1 MKTYALTGT
10 IMKGIRNRSRVWMEH
25 YRSND
30 FLRKLTTVLG
40 LDILAKASGFILI
53 PVYLRLMTQE
63 EYGSYNF
70 IVSIVQMLGL
80 LLTFGLYI
88 PQTKLYH
95 SLKSK
100 EEKGSMLFTIVVTL
114 FFINCL
120 MVFLVFGAG
129 IDFWFTRR
137 LFKNNFFYP
146 RYRFILLM
154 AVLVTMM
161 GYILTYYLFATER
174 IRQVRAYNI
183 WRMIFVGL
191 TVLAMVFFREDTVKT
206 RLLFTFLS
214 ELLLIMVFSSYFIKE
229 MAGRFSVRILLK
241 SLGMGIPIM
250 MATLFGIIV
259 NFSDKFFL
267 EKFGNLKDLSTYY
280 LAFSFAGVLPLIS
293 ASLQNVWMPEFL
305 KETNLERNSDRTRK
319 LIYRLLL
326 TFFILGLLIWIMFL
340 MLVQM
345 EIIPSKYEKGTYV
358 LPILLL
364 SQIFMAITT
373 LLNNYLIYFEKT
385 YVIFFSGLFVS
396 SLSIALS
403 LVLIPWGGIHGA
415 AYTILIS
422 NSIYLL
428 TSHFLVRIYKKI
440 FLSKLVS
447 NDTMPLRP
455 VA

>member
-1 MKTYALTGT
+1 
-10 IMKGIRNRSRVWMEH
+10 
-25 YRSND
+25 
-30 FLRKLTTVLG
+30 
-40 LDILAKASGFILI
+40 
-53 PVYLRLMTQE
+53 
-63 EYGSYNF
+63 
-70 IVSIVQMLGL
+70 
-80 LLTFGLYI
+80 
-88 PQTKLYH
+88 
-95 SLKSK
+95 
-100 EEKGSMLFTIVVTL
+100 
-114 FFINCL
+114 
-120 MVFLVFGAG
+120 MVFLIFGAG
-129 IDFWFTRR
+129 LDFWFTRR

-154 AVLVTMM
+154 AVLVTTM

-174 IRQVRAYNI
+174 IRQVKAYNI

-191 TVLAMVFFREDTVKT
+191 TVVAMIFFRKDAVRT

-214 ELLLIMVFSSYFIKE
+214 EFLLIMVFSSYLIRE
-229 MAGRFSVRILLK
+229 MVNRFSVRILLK
-241 SLGMGIPIM
+241 CLGMGIPIM
-250 MATLFGIIV
+250 LVTLFGIVV

-267 EKFGNLKDLSTYY
+267 EKFGDLRDLSTYY

-305 KETNLERNSDRTRK
+305 KETNLEKNTDRTRK
-319 LIYRLLL
+319 LIYRILLA
-326 TFFILGLLIWIMFL
+326 FFIIGLLIWMVFL
-340 MLVQM
+340 LLVQL

-396 SLSIALS
+396 TLSIVLS

-415 AYTILIS
+415 AYTLLIS

-428 TSHFLVRIYKKI
+428 ISHFLVRIYKKK
-440 FLSKLVS
+440 FLNKLVAKEAL
-447 NDTMPLRP
+447 PLRP